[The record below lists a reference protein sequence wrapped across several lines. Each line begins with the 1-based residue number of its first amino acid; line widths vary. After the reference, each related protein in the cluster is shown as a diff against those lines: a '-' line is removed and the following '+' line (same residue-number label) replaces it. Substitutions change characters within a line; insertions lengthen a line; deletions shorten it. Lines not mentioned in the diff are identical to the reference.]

1 MAQST
6 LYRVTFKPTAQR
18 ELRKL
23 DPPVIKR
30 ILQKIERLKRNPRP
44 PGVKKL
50 QDIPGGYRLR
60 VGDWRIL
67 YTVDDPAREVHV
79 YRIKHRREAYRRS

>member
-1 MAQST
+1 MS
-6 LYRVTFKPTAQR
+6 
-18 ELRKL
+18 
-23 DPPVIKR
+23 
-30 ILQKIERLKRNPRP
+30 
-44 PGVKKL
+44 
-50 QDIPGGYRLR
+50 YRLR